1 MESFRRFEK
10 IFCEG
15 VSEEKRKRESS
26 SSEIK
31 RVLSL
36 AFPRHGSSGSAPQTA
51 MEYRL
56 PTMEA
61 WYSYDYEFME
71 LE

>member
-15 VSEEKRKRESS
+15 GVKRKERESS